1 MKKIL
6 LFLLLIS
13 TLLTVYLAYKQFTTG
28 SCGLSEGFKADKADK
43 AEKQEPNALLSLMG
57 NLKRINGY
65 LMDPEMWSHRIGLI
79 GMTPVEMARQEL
91 TKHKKS

>member
-28 SCGLSEGFKADKADK
+28 SCGLSEGFKADK

-91 TKHKKS
+91 TKNKKS